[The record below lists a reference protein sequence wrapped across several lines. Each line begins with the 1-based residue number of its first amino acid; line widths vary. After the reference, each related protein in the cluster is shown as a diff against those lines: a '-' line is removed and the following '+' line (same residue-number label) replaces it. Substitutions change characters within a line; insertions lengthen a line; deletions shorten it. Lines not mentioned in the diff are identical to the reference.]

1 MEGGGGGYR
10 FFHPI
15 EKRVARR
22 GGRPPMVTADIKQR
36 GEEERG
42 RRLPHLGQYERH
54 EREGDPLEIK

>member
-1 MEGGGGGYR
+1 
-10 FFHPI
+10 
-15 EKRVARR
+15 
-22 GGRPPMVTADIKQR
+22 MVTADIKQR